1 MTLRI
6 LEMFVQAPSFRGG
19 LSFGSKLF
27 PNFGDPLKSCLS
39 QRQNCDCLNTHTPP
53 ITFINLPF
61 GAWSCGMHGTHIKT
75 VIICISNGLRVLGK
89 K

>member
-39 QRQNCDCLNTHTPP
+39 QRQDCDCLNTHTPP

-61 GAWSCGMHGTHIKT
+61 GAWSCGMHGTH
-75 VIICISNGLRVLGK
+75 
-89 K
+89 